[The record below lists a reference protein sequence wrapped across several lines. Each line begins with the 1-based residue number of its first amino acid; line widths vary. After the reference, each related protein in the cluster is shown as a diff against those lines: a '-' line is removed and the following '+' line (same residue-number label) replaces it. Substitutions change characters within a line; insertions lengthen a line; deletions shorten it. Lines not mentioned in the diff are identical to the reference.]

1 MRQRTDGV
9 AARVDVDDRGVRGKK
24 NLRNRKRGGGRDGGN
39 EGEGKEFGNK
49 WVARASYR
57 KRLDA
62 KT

>member
-1 MRQRTDGV
+1 MRQRPDRV
-9 AARVDVDDRGVRGKK
+9 AGGRDVDDRGVRGKK
-24 NLRNRKRGGGRDGGN
+24 NLRNRKRGG
-39 EGEGKEFGNK
+39 GEGKEFGNK